1 MEDETLIGDTLF
13 LVGIIVIF
21 IGFLLIAVSTILG
34 IFQTSRSGQDYSK
47 TDSFGENPAS
57 GRNQDSEIP
66 LYGRP
71 PEKKVESRVR
81 GGGVIMIGPIP
92 IIFGTDKGSAK
103 TAIILA
109 IILTILSF
117 LFLRGFSF

>member
-1 MEDETLIGDTLF
+1 MEDETLIGDKLF
-13 LVGIIVIF
+13 LAGIIVIS
-21 IGFLLIAVSTILG
+21 IGFLLITFSTILG
-34 IFQTSRSGQDYSK
+34 IFQTSRSGQDYSE
-47 TDSFGENPAS
+47 TDPFEENPAS

-66 LYGRP
+66 PYGRP

-92 IIFGTDKGSAK
+92 IIFGTDRGSAK

-109 IILTILSF
+109 IVLMILSF